1 MATNHHILQQDLDA
15 AALRLQQL
23 EATLGSLPADHPAE
37 ARAALVRLV
46 NSEKQLLQ
54 RLQDLKLLT
63 TPQAPDRRRSR
74 FTLLVLAVVIVLAVI
89 GVMHAAGN

>member
-23 EATLGSLPADHPAE
+23 EATLSSLPADHPAE

-46 NSEKQLLQ
+46 NSEKLLLQ

-63 TPQAPDRRRSR
+63 TPQAPDRRRSL

-89 GVMHAAGN
+89 GVMQAAGN